1 MNKLSAKKMSIAFGL
16 TGVLVYF
23 GCIIFMAILG
33 QQNTVKFFN
42 NFLHGLDTTSI
53 INMNVSITNNLFGVL
68 QTFVLWALIG
78 FSIATLYNI
87 LSIKKWKE

>member
-53 INMNVSITNNLFGVL
+53 INMNESFANDLVGIL
-68 QTFVLWALIG
+68 QTFVLWAFIG
-78 FSIATLYNI
+78 FSIATIYNVI
-87 LSIKKWKE
+87 SIKK